1 MQRRDE
7 LAQVPPQKII
17 GHFYGEKLMLLIRL
31 PRGGQSF
38 CAAPVKPDCQW
49 RECGLVIV
57 DGDAAVA
64 FAIQAD
70 FDAAGMKT
78 FTPIKFL
85 THREVVPLEAQAHA
99 GYAAVQMPP
108 TITDGMPS
116 RAFGEG
122 RHDAEFGRA
131 VDFDLTLCGSR
142 HGDNVPSCAR
152 RANIFLPT
160 ALKCSTQLTAN
171 K

>member
-1 MQRRDE
+1 
-7 LAQVPPQKII
+7 
-17 GHFYGEKLMLLIRL
+17 MLLIRL

-38 CAAPVKPDCQW
+38 FAASIKPDGQR
-49 RECGLVIV
+49 RECGFVIV

-85 THREVVPLEAQAHA
+85 THREVVPLEAQARA

-108 TITDGMPS
+108 TITDGMPR
-116 RAFGEG
+116 RAFGE
-122 RHDAEFGRA
+122 RTRDAKFSRA

-142 HGDNVPSCAR
+142 HGDNVAGCTR
-152 RANIFLPT
+152 RANIFLLT
-160 ALKCSTQLTAN
+160 AQKCSTATDRQKIASDRKLSA
-171 K
+171 

>member
-1 MQRRDE
+1 M
-7 LAQVPPQKII
+7 PPQKII
-17 GHFYGEKLMLLIRL
+17 RHFYGKKLMLLIRL
-31 PRGGQSF
+31 PRGGQNF
-38 CAAPVKPDCQW
+38 FAASIEPDCQW
-49 RECGLVIV
+49 RECGFVIV
-57 DGDAAVA
+57 DGHAAVA

-70 FDAAGMKT
+70 FDAAGMKA

-85 THREVVPLEAQAHA
+85 AHREVVPLEAQART

-116 RAFGEG
+116 RAFAE
-122 RHDAEFGRA
+122 RRRDAKFGRV
-131 VDFDLTLCGSR
+131 VDFDLMLSGSR

-152 RANIFLPT
+152 RANIFLR
-160 ALKCSTQLTAN
+160 AVLKCSTQVTAN